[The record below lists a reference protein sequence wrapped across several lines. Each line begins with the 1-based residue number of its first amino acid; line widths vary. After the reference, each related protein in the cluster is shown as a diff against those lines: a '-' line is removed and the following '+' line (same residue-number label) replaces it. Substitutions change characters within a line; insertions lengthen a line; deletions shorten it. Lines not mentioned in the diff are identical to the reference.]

1 MKHSVKNLCLKF
13 GAKKNK
19 EREYQ
24 LKTTIGTLTIVDLND
39 TTFIPM
45 MFGKDFNREEWLRVS
60 HDASVGEWSYK
71 WNLHSEDKEFNLGRL
86 EQRLAFINK
95 NFIQL

>member
-1 MKHSVKNLCLKF
+1 MKTSVENICLKF

-24 LKTTIGTLTIVDLND
+24 LKTTVGILTITDLND

-45 MFGKDFNREEWLRVS
+45 IFDRNFNRAEFLKITQ
-60 HDASVGEWSYK
+60 DYTINQWSGK

-86 EQRLAFINK
+86 ESRLTFIK
-95 NFIQL
+95 NNLQ